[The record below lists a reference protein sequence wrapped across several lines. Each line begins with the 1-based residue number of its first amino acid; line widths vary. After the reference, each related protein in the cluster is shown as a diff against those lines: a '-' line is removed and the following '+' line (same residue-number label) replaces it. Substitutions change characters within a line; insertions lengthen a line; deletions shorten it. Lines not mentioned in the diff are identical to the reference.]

1 MIKFKL
7 FSIPDVVKM
16 NGLKKIFF
24 IFFILFLVSCSSGGG
39 GGGGGG
45 SGGGGTTACSYRGSD
60 YSGCY
65 PAQYAESVY
74 ETAEYG
80 NDYGLGDIS
89 ASSAYSRELTGS
101 DVKVGIFDSGI
112 DTTHSEFNGKT
123 ITGYNYE
130 LDNTTV
136 TDGHGHGTHVAGTI
150 AAKKDGVGMHGVAY
164 GVTHIYSYDIF
175 NNAGSFQGAYNT
187 TIPSAISK
195 AITAGVKVINHSWG
209 TTSAITSRSKSSWE
223 SSYGTAI
230 TSYKSLA
237 TNNII
242 NVWAAGNQ
250 GGTQV
255 SFEAGL
261 PYYWTGTADHWIAVV
276 AIDTDGKET
285 SYTNRCGVAAAWC
298 ISAPGQAIY
307 SVEDDGTYTY
317 KNGTSQAAPHV
328 SGAIAILIE
337 TFPNLTA
344 KQVVNR
350 LLDTASTSGL
360 TGYYG
365 ESYSAEI
372 FGVGK
377 MDLDKAT
384 KPISVVA
391 LSVGGTNV
399 SNSTSYT
406 LDSTKLRLSNIFG
419 QNRVTNRI
427 IQRKTNFSKQADKTM
442 MASFDTYDNAI
453 FYVNMLSL
461 TSESIYLPFD
471 LDSLLLRDVQEQ
483 KILDIGNLKMYGIL
497 HLNDSDIHSPHSPFK
512 NIRADLQVNKNL
524 ELKYNYSEARR
535 YYLLSRNSENFISSP
550 GISDAFHNP
559 YIGLNGESFS
569 LESIYAL
576 NGNSDISIFY
586 EYEKYYEDLEPSL
599 DERRGFSTIKGIKI
613 NMVSNEKNKFSFFFG
628 RMNEEGSFL
637 GSTTSGAFRLKDSTK
652 TNIFGSAFQT
662 YFNES
667 TKLFWTSFYGNTKV
681 DPHQE
686 SLFSDFETINTFS
699 WSLGL
704 LHDNFISPNSSI
716 GAIVH
721 QPIRAESGS
730 FSLEIPLYSD
740 YLGNIYSYNQKYE
753 LEPNGREINYELF
766 YEKNLSNYK
775 MRFAS
780 LFIQDGGHL
789 AYGDLERVFT
799 IELKSNF

>member
-1 MIKFKL
+1 MIKSKL
-7 FSIPDVVKM
+7 FSIGNVIKM
-16 NGLKKIFF
+16 DGLKKIFVV
-24 IFFILFLVSCSSGGG
+24 FFILFLVSCSSGGG
-39 GGGGGG
+39 GGGGSG
-45 SGGGGTTACSYRGSD
+45 GGGGTTACSYRGSD

-74 ETAEYG
+74 ETTEYG

-101 DVKVGIFDSGI
+101 GVKVGIFDTGI

-130 LDNTTV
+130 LDNTSV
-136 TDGHGHGTHVAGTI
+136 TDGHGHGSHVAGTI

-209 TTSAITSRSKSSWE
+209 TTAAITSRSKSSWE
-223 SSYGTAI
+223 SSYGTSI
-230 TSYKSLA
+230 TSYESLA

-255 SFEAGL
+255 SFEAGA
-261 PYYWTGTADHWIAVV
+261 PYYWTSTADHWIAVV

-298 ISAPGQAIY
+298 ISAPGHAIY
-307 SVEDDGTYTY
+307 SVEDDGTYTNM
-317 KNGTSQAAPHV
+317 NGTSQAAPHV

-337 TFPNLTA
+337 TFPNLTT
-344 KQVVNR
+344 KQIVRR

-365 ESYSAEI
+365 ESYSAAI

-384 KPISVVA
+384 KPIAVVA

-406 LDSTKLRLSNIFG
+406 LDSTKLSLSKVFG

-427 IQRKTNFSKQADKTM
+427 IQRKTNFSQQADKTT

-471 LDSLLLRDVQEQ
+471 LDSLLLRDIQEQ
-483 KILDIGNLKMYGIL
+483 KIFDIGNLKMYGIL
-497 HLNDSDIHSPHSPFK
+497 YLNDSDTDSSYSPFK
-512 NIRADLQVNKNL
+512 NIRADLHVNKNL

-535 YYLLSRNSENFISSP
+535 YYLLSGNSENFISSP
-550 GISDAFHNP
+550 SIYDAFHNP

-569 LESIYAL
+569 LESIYTL

-586 EYEKYYEDLEPSL
+586 EYEKYYEDLDPSL
-599 DERRGFSTIKGIKI
+599 DKRRGFSSIKGIKI
-613 NMVSNEKNKFSFFFG
+613 NLASNEKNKFSFFFG
-628 RMNEEGSFL
+628 RMDEEGSFL

-667 TKLFWTSFYGNTKV
+667 TKLFLTSFYGNTKV
-681 DPHQE
+681 DPHPE
-686 SLFSDFETINTFS
+686 SLFSDFETINSFS
-699 WSLGL
+699 WSVGL
-704 LHDNFISPNSSI
+704 LHDKFISHNSSI

-721 QPIRAESGS
+721 QPIRAEGGS

-766 YEKNLSNYK
+766 YEKDLSNYK

-780 LFIQDGGHL
+780 LFIKDGGHL
-789 AYGDLERVFT
+789 AYGDLEKVFT